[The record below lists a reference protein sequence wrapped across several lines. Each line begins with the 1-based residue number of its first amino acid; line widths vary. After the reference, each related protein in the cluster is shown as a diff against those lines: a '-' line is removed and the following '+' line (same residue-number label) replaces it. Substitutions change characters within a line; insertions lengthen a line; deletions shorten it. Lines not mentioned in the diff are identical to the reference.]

1 MERSTVGID
10 IGGTK
15 ILGVLFDLES
25 QTVVARLQQP
35 TPRYDAV
42 GLGTAVAEVIAE
54 LAGSTALTGIGLG
67 IPGLVN
73 RHGILRYGPNVPG
86 VVDFDLPTALRRR
99 FDVPIVADNDAAHA
113 ALAEH
118 RLGAARG
125 TSDAIVVTQGTG
137 IGGGLILGGRV
148 YRGAHG
154 FAGEPGHML
163 IDADGM
169 VCACGKRGC
178 WETVSSGTGLANLA
192 RSVVARGGGQRIVAL
207 AGGDAE
213 SIRGEHVSAAYEEGD
228 ADAMYVVDELGTWVA
243 RGLGSLVT
251 LLDPE
256 IIVLGGGLSAINER
270 FLDQVRANLMDSV
283 LGAGY
288 RPVVPVV
295 AALLG
300 AEAGA
305 IGGALAAAEVH
316 GIDQD

>member
-1 MERSTVGID
+1 M
-10 IGGTK
+10 
-15 ILGVLFDLES
+15 
-25 QTVVARLQQP
+25 
-35 TPRYDAV
+35 
-42 GLGTAVAEVIAE
+42 
-54 LAGSTALTGIGLG
+54 
-67 IPGLVN
+67 
-73 RHGILRYGPNVPG
+73 
-86 VVDFDLPTALRRR
+86 
-99 FDVPIVADNDAAHA
+99 PIVADNDAAHA

-125 TSDAIVVTQGTG
+125 TSEAIIVTQGTG
-137 IGGGLILGGRV
+137 IGGGLILGGQV
-148 YRGAHG
+148 YRGANG

-163 IDADGM
+163 VDADGM

-192 RSVVARGGGQRIVAL
+192 RLAAARGKAQRIVTL
-207 AGGDAE
+207 AGGDAA

-228 ADAMYVVDELGTWVA
+228 ADAARIIDELGTWVA

-256 IIVLGGGLSAINER
+256 IIVLGGGLSAINDH
-270 FLDQVRANLMDSV
+270 FLDEVRAKLMDSV
-283 LGAGY
+283 LGRGY

-305 IGGALAAAEVH
+305 IGGALAAAEAPAADVRPEEIRVEENRT
-316 GIDQD
+316 G

>member
-1 MERSTVGID
+1 MEQATVGID

-15 ILGVLFDLES
+15 ILGVLFDSES
-25 QTVVARLQQP
+25 QSVVARRQQP
-35 TPRYDAV
+35 TPRNDAT
-42 GLGTAVAEVIAE
+42 GLGAAVVEVIAE
-54 LAGSTALTGIGLG
+54 LAGSTALNGIGLG

-73 RHGILRYGPNVPG
+73 RHGILQYGPNLPG
-86 VVDFDLPTALRRR
+86 VVDFDLPSVLRQR
-99 FDVPIVADNDAAHA
+99 FAVPIVADNDAAHA

-125 TSDAIVVTQGTG
+125 TSEAIVVTQGTG
-137 IGGGLILGGRV
+137 IGGGLILGGQV
-148 YRGAHG
+148 YRGANG

-163 IDADGM
+163 VDADGM

-192 RSVVARGGGQRIVAL
+192 RLAAARGEAQRIVTL
-207 AGGDAE
+207 AGGDAA

-228 ADAMYVVDELGTWVA
+228 ADAARIIDELGTWVA

-256 IIVLGGGLSAINER
+256 IIVLGGGLSAINDH
-270 FLDQVRANLMDSV
+270 FLDEVRAKLMDSV
-283 LGAGY
+283 LGRGY

-305 IGGALAAAEVH
+305 IGAALAAADVRPE
-316 GIDQD
+316 